1 MKRWITLPLS
11 HLFFLASFAQQIPST
26 IDTMPPVEVKSLR
39 SSQRS
44 PFAFMELN
52 KLQLQKV
59 NTGVDLPLALQQT
72 PSLVAS
78 SDAGNGIGYTGL
90 RIRGTDATRI
100 NITINGIPYND
111 AESQGT
117 FLVNI
122 PDLLSSAQSIQ
133 IHRGLGPST
142 NGTGAFG
149 GSIHIQT
156 NDQDTSAFTSW
167 RAGYGS
173 FNSWRNTVIHQTG
186 LLKNNW
192 ILSFR
197 GSLIGSDGYV
207 DRASTSLMAG
217 MASIRKL
224 YQNREF
230 RLNVITGR
238 EKTYAAW
245 FGITPETLDTNR
257 RFNPAGTEKTG
268 TPYDN
273 ETDNYRQTHY
283 QFFWN
288 EKQHGHWTLG
298 STLFLTTGRGYF
310 EQYKADE
317 RLSRYKLPNW
327 TNGTDTF
334 ERADLVRQLWLD
346 NRFYGMQFNALYRK
360 NQFQMT
366 IGSTINRYDGDHFG
380 EVIKVFTPNETNPNQ
395 RWYDQPARKSEA
407 ALFVKAE
414 QSFASGWN
422 LFGDLQIRHVRYRIN
437 GFRNNPEL
445 TIDNRFL
452 FFNPKAGISYLKNNW
467 KFYASYARGA
477 KEPNRDDFEAGTKDQ
492 PRPEKLNDWEA
503 GLGYQ
508 KKDWDVDVN
517 LYYMHYRDQLVLNG
531 RVNDVF
537 AYART
542 NIPVSFRRGI
552 EISARWNILPSL
564 IVRSNAT
571 LSQNKAL
578 DYTEYVD
585 DYDAGIQQAYFYA
598 QTNLAFS
605 PEVMFNA
612 SAEWKLHE
620 KLSLTWNVRHVGS
633 QYLDNTSDRFKSLDA
648 FWVSDVRADVTM
660 MNKRRIGWTAFA
672 GVNNLF
678 SEKYEPNGYS
688 FSYISEN
695 TLYRDRY
702 YFPMATANFMLGMHI
717 QWNHR

>member
-1 MKRWITLPLS
+1 MKRWITLLS
-11 HLFFLASFAQQIPST
+11 CHLFFLTVSAQQSSAS
-26 IDTMPPVEVKSLR
+26 IDTMPPVEVKSIR

-52 KLQLQKV
+52 KSQLQKV

-72 PSLVAS
+72 PSLVAA
-78 SDAGNGIGYTGL
+78 SDAGNGIGYTNW

-100 NITINGIPYND
+100 NLTINGIPFND
-111 AESQGT
+111 PENQGT

-156 NDQDTSAFTSW
+156 NDQDTSEYASW
-167 RAGYGS
+167 RTGYGS
-173 FNSWRNTVIHQTG
+173 YNSWRNTLMYQSGV
-186 LLKNNW
+186 LKNNW
-192 ILSFR
+192 IFNVRASM
-197 GSLIGSDGYV
+197 IGSDGYV
-207 DRASTSLMAG
+207 DRASTNLMAG
-217 MASIRKL
+217 MASIRKFFK
-224 YQNREF
+224 NREF
-230 RLNVITGR
+230 RFNVITGR

-245 FGITPETLDTNR
+245 FGINRETLDSNR
-257 RFNPAGTEKTG
+257 RFNPAGTEKPD

-273 ETDNYRQTHY
+273 ETDNYRQNHF

-288 EKQHGHWTLG
+288 EKQHGNWTLG
-298 STLFLTTGRGYF
+298 STLFLTTGQGFF
-310 EQYKADE
+310 EQYKADQQ
-317 RLSRYKLPNW
+317 LNRYQLPNW
-327 TNGTDTF
+327 VDGNDTL
-334 ERADLVRQLWLD
+334 ENADLVRRLWLD

-360 NQFQMT
+360 NQLQVN
-366 IGSTINRYDGDHFG
+366 IGSTINQYDGQHYG
-380 EVIKVFTPNETNPNQ
+380 EVVKVFTPNETNPNQ
-395 RWYDQPARKSEA
+395 RWYDLPARKSEA

-414 QSFASGWN
+414 QSFTSGWN
-422 LFGDLQIRHVRYRIN
+422 LFGDLQLRNVNYVIN
-437 GFRNNPEL
+437 GFRNNPDL
-445 TIDNRFL
+445 TINNRYVFL
-452 FFNPKAGISYLKNNW
+452 NPKAGISYLKNNL
-467 KFYASYARGA
+467 KFYASFARGA
-477 KEPNRDDFEAGTKDQ
+477 KEPNRDDFEAGIKEQ

-508 KKDWDVDVN
+508 QKDWGFDVN

-537 AYART
+537 AYTRT

-564 IVRSNAT
+564 ILRSNTT

-585 DYDAGIQQAYFYA
+585 DYDAGIQQANFYA
-598 QTNLAFS
+598 QTKLAFS
-605 PEVMFNA
+605 PEIMFNA
-612 SAEWKLHE
+612 SAEWKLYE
-620 KLSLTWNVRHVGS
+620 NLSLTWNFRHVGS
-633 QYLDNTSDRFKSLDA
+633 QFLDNTGDPYKSLDA
-648 FWVSDVRADVTM
+648 FWVNDVRADATI
-660 MNKRRIGWTAFA
+660 MNKRSMVWTAFVA
-672 GVNNLF
+672 VNNLF

-688 FSYISEN
+688 FSYISGN

-702 YFPMATANFMLGMHI
+702 YFPMATTNFMLGIHI